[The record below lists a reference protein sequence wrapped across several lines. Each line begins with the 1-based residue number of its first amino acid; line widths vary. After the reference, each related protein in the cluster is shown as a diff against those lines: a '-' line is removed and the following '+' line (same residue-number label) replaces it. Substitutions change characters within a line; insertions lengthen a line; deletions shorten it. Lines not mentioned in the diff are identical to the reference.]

1 MQRGPHG
8 VREVLMYYNEHMKW
22 KVKMGARLGN
32 KAINKLKYF
41 ETNCF
46 LKCGEALYID
56 VRCLKETAY
65 IKVKCPG
72 YN

>member
-1 MQRGPHG
+1 MEGENGGQ
-8 VREVLMYYNEHMKW
+8 
-22 KVKMGARLGN
+22 AGN

-46 LKCGEALYID
+46 LKCGEAFYID
-56 VRCLKETAY
+56 VRCLKQTAY